1 MFVTLTW
8 TFLVLVSYGQ
18 AGNSSICSPVNA
30 TATGNCF
37 KDNIANW
44 EIWCGEPA
52 CMNESKWLSSEG
64 GNFNGTCGQ

>member
-1 MFVTLTW
+1 
-8 TFLVLVSYGQ
+8 
-18 AGNSSICSPVNA
+18 VNA